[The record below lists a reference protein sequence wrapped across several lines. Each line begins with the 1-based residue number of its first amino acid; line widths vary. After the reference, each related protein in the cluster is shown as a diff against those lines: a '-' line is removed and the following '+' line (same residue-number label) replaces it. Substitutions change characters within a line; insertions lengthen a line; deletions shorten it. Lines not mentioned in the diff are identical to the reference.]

1 MSELEE
7 QIRTL
12 STEELV
18 QLHELITEELQMR
31 RESITQFSDDMNN

>member
-7 QIRTL
+7 QIITM

-18 QLHELITEELQMR
+18 QLHELITEELQIR
-31 RESITQFSDDMNN
+31 RESITQFSDNLDD